1 MNHKK
6 ICIVS
11 AQYLPH
17 TGGVENYVA
26 NLSSELCKRGNEV
39 TILTSCDGKA
49 VEQESANGI
58 EIIRLPSHQ
67 FMAGRFPFLR
77 HGKALRQFTKEFSK
91 RSFDFMLVN
100 VRFYPLSLYALRLAR
115 KMGVRAELLDH
126 GSSHVTTGG
135 KLTTKVGEWYEH
147 LITWLEKRYCR
158 EFACVSK
165 AGAEWVKH
173 FGINTDTV
181 LPNAV
186 SVERFERMKAASKRD
201 FRSEYGIPE
210 NAKVIAFVGRVTVE
224 KGIRELADAF
234 ERINREDVW
243 LLAAGEGYLRE
254 ELEARKI
261 PNLRFVGRIPLEE
274 VVSLLMQSDIFCL
287 PSVSE
292 GFPTSV
298 LEASMCH
305 TYVITTYC
313 GDAKEI
319 VRSPEHGIILHD
331 NNTEGVYRALMQVL
345 DADEHRARAVELCY
359 DVVVEN
365 YTWEKTAD
373 KLLAIVE
380 GDTV

>member
-26 NLSSELCKRGNEV
+26 NLSAELCRRGHEV
-39 TILTSCDGKA
+39 TILTSCDGKT
-49 VEQESANGI
+49 VERESAGGV

-67 FMAGRFPFLR
+67 FMDGRFPFLR
-77 HGKALRQFTKEFSK
+77 HGKALRQFTKEFSR
-91 RSFDFMLVN
+91 RSFDLMLVN

-115 KMGVRAELLDH
+115 KMGVRALLLDH

-135 KLTTKVGEWYEH
+135 KLTTKIGEWYEH
-147 LITWLEKRYCR
+147 IITWLEKRQCR

-165 AGAEWVKH
+165 AGTEWVKH
-173 FGINTDTV
+173 FGIDTDTV

-186 SVERFERMKAASKRD
+186 SVERFERMKADSKRD
-201 FRSEYGIPE
+201 FRAEYGIPE
-210 NAKVIAFVGRVTVE
+210 NAKVISFVGRVTVE
-224 KGIRELADAF
+224 KGIRELVDAF
-234 ERINREDVW
+234 EKINREDVW
-243 LLAAGEGYLRE
+243 LLAAGEGYLKE

-305 TYVITTYC
+305 AYVITTYC

-319 VRSPEHGIILHD
+319 VRSPEHGIILPD
-331 NNTEGVYRALMQVL
+331 NNTEGVYRSLMQVL
-345 DADEHRARAVELCY
+345 DADEHRAHAVELCY
-359 DVVVEN
+359 NVVVEN

-373 KLLAIVE
+373 KLLAIME